1 MEHEKSNLRDKN
13 FLYHFARCIVR
24 PMFDVL
30 SHLESHGSE
39 HVPRQGGVLLVSN
52 HVSLLDTLIIGA
64 ATDRELHFL
73 GADSYFHIP
82 CLGWLLTQLN
92 GIPIKRT
99 APSWQPLKKVISCLD
114 VGKAFLI
121 FPEGTRSVDGR
132 LGEMKKGVS
141 FMIHHSGVPV
151 IPVFI
156 KGAERFLPRG
166 AKFIR
171 PAKLSVTFGPPID
184 FTGIEGIAQK
194 QELYQ
199 QMSEQIRQAILV
211 LKEDSR

>member
-1 MEHEKSNLRDKN
+1 M
-13 FLYHFARCIVR
+13 
-24 PMFDVL
+24 
-30 SHLESHGSE
+30 
-39 HVPRQGGVLLVSN
+39 SN
-52 HVSLLDTLIIGA
+52 HLSYVDPVMIAA
-64 ATDRELHFL
+64 ATARELHFF
-73 GADSYFHIP
+73 GAEKFFGIP
-82 CLGWLLTQLN
+82 GFGWLLKKLN
-92 GIPIKRT
+92 GFPVNRGT
-99 APSWQPLKKVISCLD
+99 PDRRALREALSRLQT
-114 VGKAFLI
+114 GKALLV

-199 QMSEQIRQAILV
+199 QMSEQIKQAILV

>member
-1 MEHEKSNLRDKN
+1 MRDKN

-64 ATDRELHFL
+64 ATDRELHFM
-73 GADSYFHIP
+73 GANTFYRIP
-82 CLGWLLTQLN
+82 GFGWLLTKFN
-92 GIPIKRT
+92 GFSIKRGT
-99 APSWQPLKKVISCLD
+99 PDRQALREALSRLQT
-114 VGKAFLI
+114 GKALLV

-199 QMSEQIRQAILV
+199 QMSEQIRQAISV